1 MGRILFVVG
10 IAVVAFYLWGGVPI
24 RVGQTSVVE
33 NQLRSHLVSYADR
46 GLSPRP
52 KSVSCDEFG
61 KVVSAPTLGG
71 YNISGESVTVDQPDF
86 AIFTCDVVYED
97 GQSETWCASD
107 KNAGYGIVAHVND
120 CNDVPR
126 AVPNA
131 S

>member
-1 MGRILFVVG
+1 MGRLLFVAG
-10 IAVVAFYLWGGVPI
+10 IAVVAFYLWGGVPF

-33 NQLRSHLVSYADR
+33 NQLRSHLISYADR

-61 KVVSAPTLGG
+61 KVVSPPTLGG
-71 YNISGESVTVDQPDF
+71 YNLSRERVTVDQPDYT
-86 AIFTCDVVYED
+86 IFTCEVVYEG
-97 GQSETWCASD
+97 GQSETWCTSD
-107 KNAGYGIVAHVND
+107 ENAGYGMVAHVSD

-126 AVPNA
+126 AVPKA